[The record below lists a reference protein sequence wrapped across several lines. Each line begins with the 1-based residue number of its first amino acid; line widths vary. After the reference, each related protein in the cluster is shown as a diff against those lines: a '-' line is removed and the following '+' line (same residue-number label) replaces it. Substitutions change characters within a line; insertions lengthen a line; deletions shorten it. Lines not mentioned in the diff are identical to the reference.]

1 MLGSELPSSGL
12 PVQRGFM
19 MQLGLLRLLIL
30 AAVVVCLD
38 ACKDLGEADTGI
50 LLPGGVPATFSY
62 KGYSADGSLAV
73 TGTMSLTVA
82 ADSSV
87 SGTWN
92 LDAVS
97 SSDKV
102 GPQVGSGTLFGSVL
116 NGSIAINLNPGW
128 ADNNI
133 FLFGAIAQDRF
144 TGRWTWDTFVGPT
157 ASGMFEAT
165 KKL

>member
-1 MLGSELPSSGL
+1 MKLKRSAA
-12 PVQRGFM
+12 
-19 MQLGLLRLLIL
+19 LIL
-30 AAVVVCLD
+30 ATVIVCVGG
-38 ACKDLGEADTGI
+38 CKDLGEANTGT
-50 LLPGGVPATFSY
+50 LLPGGIPATFRY
-62 KGYSADGSLAV
+62 KGYDANGSLVV
-73 TGTMSLTVA
+73 TGTMNLIVA

-87 SGTWN
+87 SGTWT

-97 SSDKV
+97 SSNKI
-102 GPQVGSGTLFGSVL
+102 GPQVGSGTLVGSVF

-133 FLFGAIAQDRF
+133 FLFGTIAQDRF
-144 TGRWTWDTFVGPT
+144 AGRWTWDTFAGPT